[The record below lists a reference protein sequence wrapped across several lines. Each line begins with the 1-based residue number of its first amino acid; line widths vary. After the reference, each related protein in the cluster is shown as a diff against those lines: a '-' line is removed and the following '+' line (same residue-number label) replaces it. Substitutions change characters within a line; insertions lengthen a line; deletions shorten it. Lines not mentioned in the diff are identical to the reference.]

1 MFTVE
6 YQRDGI
12 RRAVARNVLPYG
24 QKAMWR
30 IPSFPDLAA
39 KLDVPAY
46 VMQALQ
52 RTTWDMAAS
61 DVLRADLTDKRGRPI
76 GALIARWEVP

>member
-6 YQRDGI
+6 YHRNGI
-12 RRAVARNVLPYG
+12 KRASASNVLPYD
-24 QKAMWR
+24 QKGMWR
-30 IPSFPDLAA
+30 IPSFSELSA
-39 KLDVPAY
+39 KLNVPAY
-46 VMQALQ
+46 VLQALQ

-76 GALIARWEVP
+76 GALIARWDAA

>member
-6 YQRDGI
+6 YHRDGI
-12 RRAVARNVLPYG
+12 KRAIATNVMPYG

-30 IPSFPDLAA
+30 IPSFPDLSSRFS
-39 KLDVPAY
+39 VPVY

-52 RTTWDMAAS
+52 RTSWDMVAS

-76 GALIARWEVP
+76 GALIARWEAP